1 MQFNSIIDV
10 ETRDPNWTKW
20 RTGFIL
26 VMKEHVLS
34 GMLKKISSK

>member
-20 RTGFIL
+20 RTGFYIGAEGTRFEWNVKKNIL
-26 VMKEHVLS
+26 
-34 GMLKKISSK
+34 